1 MEMGWDAAVAETYT
15 ATLKGIDTA
24 PNQVFDLR
32 VPGVGEFMSS
42 LAAGV
47 ARAQSGEQSPQEALD
62 GVAAEWT
69 AIVDRIGA
77 DRVREAYANVVAL
90 EDR

>member
-1 MEMGWDAAVAETYT
+1 
-15 ATLKGIDTA
+15 
-24 PNQVFDLR
+24 
-32 VPGVGEFMSS
+32 MSS

-47 ARAQSGEQSPQEALD
+47 ARAMSGELTPQEALD

-69 AIVDRIGA
+69 DIVGRIGV
-77 DRVREAYANVVAL
+77 DRVRTAYANVVAL